1 MHTRPGGT
9 YHMPRSLG
17 SRPGP
22 RIVKSVFRT
31 GHALPWRW
39 VPRRLNGHRSNNWG
53 GEIGRDLRR
62 GGLLRYP
69 LSSASS
75 PRDKELQYV
84 PVCARAPRLHGVRWE
99 AAPVVPQRP
108 LWIVQH
114 KTAQSIQREVYEM
127 PSSRRVELEN
137 SQRCRI
143 AELSANHGTSAWSPL
158 SGTNETTRPGF
169 ILTVAVW
176 LAAKQRKVRIQNR
189 HRNALP
195 LLQSV
200 SPRAETMRE
209 IT

>member
-1 MHTRPGGT
+1 M
-9 YHMPRSLG
+9 YLC
-17 SRPGP
+17 
-22 RIVKSVFRT
+22 
-31 GHALPWRW
+31 ALALLACTAYAG
-39 VPRRLNGHRSNNWG
+39 RRLRSSSS
-53 GEIGRDLRR
+53 DYY
-62 GGLLRYP
+62 GLF
-69 LSSASS
+69 ST
-75 PRDKELQYV
+75 E
-84 PVCARAPRLHGVRWE
+84 
-99 AAPVVPQRP
+99 QRN
-108 LWIVQH
+108 
-114 KTAQSIQREVYEM
+114 QSTDEVYEM

-169 ILTVAVW
+169 ILTVAVL

-195 LLQSV
+195 LLKSV